1 MVFPPLAHGDD
12 LAGSSSPGPVPVNSA
27 SGGRRPGPWASGTV
41 CRAVPP
47 PRPTAAELDAVA
59 DLWNRSE
66 VLRHQGMRVHFE
78 PDRVVVELPEV
89 RPEHLG
95 GLGTSA
101 VNGLVLAG
109 LFDLALGSTVV
120 LVDPRR
126 RSATMQLS
134 MSFER
139 AVFGRT
145 ARCEAWIDRA
155 GQRTLFSSARIL
167 DEQGQVCARCQAVVA
182 VSRQVQDEPL
192 GMPSG

>member
-1 MVFPPLAHGDD
+1 M
-12 LAGSSSPGPVPVNSA
+12 
-27 SGGRRPGPWASGTV
+27 
-41 CRAVPP
+41 PP
-47 PRPTAAELDAVA
+47 PRPTPAELNTLAE
-59 DLWNRSE
+59 LWNRSD
-66 VLRHQGMRVHFE
+66 VLRHYGMRVAFQ

-109 LFDLALGSTVV
+109 LFDLAVGSTVV

-126 RSATMQLS
+126 RSATVQLS

-139 AVFGRT
+139 AVFGRS

-155 GQRTLFSSARIL
+155 GQRTLFASARIL
-167 DEQGQVCARCQAVVA
+167 DAQGQVCARCQAVVA
-182 VSRQVQDEPL
+182 VSRQTLDEPQ
-192 GMPSG
+192 GAPGG

>member
-1 MVFPPLAHGDD
+1 V
-12 LAGSSSPGPVPVNSA
+12 S
-27 SGGRRPGPWASGTV
+27 R
-41 CRAVPP
+41 
-47 PRPTAAELDAVA
+47 PRPTAAELNAVA
-59 DLWNRSE
+59 ELWNRSE
-66 VLRHQGMRVHFE
+66 VLRHQGMRVAFE

-120 LVDPRR
+120 LLDPRR

-139 AVFGRT
+139 AVFGRS

-155 GQRTLFSSARIL
+155 GQRTIFSSARIL
-167 DEQGQVCARCQAVVA
+167 DEQGQVCARCQAVVS
-182 VSRQVQDEPL
+182 VSRQVQDEPQ
-192 GMPSG
+192 GMPGG

>member
-1 MVFPPLAHGDD
+1 MPNTARGPRRPA
-12 LAGSSSPGPVPVNSA
+12 SSVPVQS
-27 SGGRRPGPWASGTV
+27 V
-41 CRAVPP
+41 RAVSPP
-47 PRPTAAELDAVA
+47 PPTAAELTALA
-59 DLWNRSE
+59 ELWNRSE
-66 VLRHQGMRVHFE
+66 VLRHQGMRVTFQ

-101 VNGLVLAG
+101 VNGMVLAG
-109 LFDLALGSTVV
+109 LFDLAVGSTVV

-126 RSATMQLS
+126 RSATVQLS

-139 AVFGRT
+139 AVFGRS

-155 GQRTLFSSARIL
+155 GQRTLFASAHIL

-182 VSRQVQDEPL
+182 VSRQALDEPQ
-192 GMPSG
+192 GAPGG